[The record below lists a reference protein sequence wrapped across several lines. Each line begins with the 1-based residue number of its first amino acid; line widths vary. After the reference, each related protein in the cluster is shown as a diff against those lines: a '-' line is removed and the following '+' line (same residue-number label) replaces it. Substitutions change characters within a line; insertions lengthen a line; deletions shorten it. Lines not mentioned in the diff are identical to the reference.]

1 MIEAESYLSAAKRL
15 LTEAER
21 AEVVDMI
28 AADPSSAGVVVPGTG
43 GLRKMRIGLQGRGKS
58 GGGRVIYWYHSP
70 GYPAA
75 LLWIFA
81 KNSAADLTKDQYR
94 KLAAGMVGMIEDFG
108 VRR

>member
-28 AADPSSAGVVVPGTG
+28 AVDPSSAGVVVPGTG

-58 GGGRVIYWYHSP
+58 GGGRVIYWSH
-70 GYPAA
+70 
-75 LLWIFA
+75 LWSKA
-81 KNSAADLTKDQYR
+81 P
-94 KLAAGMVGMIEDFG
+94 DFSRERLQPSRFFG
-108 VRR
+108 